1 MKKSRLVIL
10 LFALMMSIASFA
22 QKQSF
27 SGTVVDS
34 NGDAVIGA
42 SVVLKGTSVG
52 SITDLDGHFTINV
65 EPGQTLTVS
74 FVGYKTVEV
83 KAAPNMSITLTDDEA
98 MLNDVVV
105 IGYGVQKKSGVTAAI
120 AKVS

>member
-10 LFALMMSIASFA
+10 LFALVMSIASFA

-27 SGTVVDS
+27 SGTVMDS
-34 NGDAVIGA
+34 NGDPVIGA

-65 EPGQTLTVS
+65 EPGQTLTIS
-74 FVGYKTVEV
+74 FVG
-83 KAAPNMSITLTDDEA
+83 
-98 MLNDVVV
+98 
-105 IGYGVQKKSGVTAAI
+105 
-120 AKVS
+120 